1 MTDDGELLERWRGG
15 DARAGQQLC
24 ERYFDQIT
32 RFFINKVPQD
42 HEDLIQETFTA
53 CLRGRDRLRD
63 DARFRSYLFGTAY
76 NVLKKH
82 YARLAG
88 PRRAE
93 ELESQAAQDL
103 APGPSTLLRN
113 GEQDRLLLEALRQIP
128 LEQQLVLE
136 MAYWEGMSSEEIGE
150 VLGISAT
157 TARTRAHRGRERLVG
172 LLSKT
177 PTRGGASEPPLDVGR
192 LDAWADQ
199 VRVLV
204 TAELGVSPS

>member
-1 MTDDGELLERWRGG
+1 MTDDTKLLERWRGG
-15 DARAGQQLC
+15 DTRAGQQLC
-24 ERYFDQIT
+24 ERYFEPVS

-42 HEDLIQETFTA
+42 HEDLIQETFMA
-53 CLRGRDRLRD
+53 CLHGRDRLRD

-82 YARLAG
+82 YARQAG
-88 PRRAE
+88 PRRTEA
-93 ELESQAAQDL
+93 LESQAAQDL

-113 GEQDRLLLEALRQIP
+113 SEQDRLLLEALRQIP

-177 PTRGGASEPPLDVGR
+177 PTRGGAGEPPLDAMR
-192 LDAWADQ
+192 LDTWAEL
-199 VRVLV
+199 VRVLMN
-204 TAELGVSPS
+204 AELGTGA